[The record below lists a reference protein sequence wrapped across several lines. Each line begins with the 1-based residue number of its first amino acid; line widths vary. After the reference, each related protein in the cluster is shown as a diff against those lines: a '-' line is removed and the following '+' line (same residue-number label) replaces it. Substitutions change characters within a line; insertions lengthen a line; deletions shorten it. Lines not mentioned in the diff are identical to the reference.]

1 MTAAAPQ
8 RWGLFTNHALVMT
21 YVCEHSDSTVR
32 AISDAI
38 GITERATLAMLGD
51 LQQSGIVVRHR
62 VGRSN
67 TYSMDFERLAMFRR
81 GNAGPPT
88 PASFADALIRTLLE
102 ISGRSGRASAAP
114 PRPIDAGAFSG
125 EEMPWGF
132 FTNQLRTLL
141 AVANAEEPTAN
152 EISNA
157 VGITERAAV
166 AILRQL
172 EDEGMLVRSKEGRR
186 NSYRIEFDA
195 VRRFPRWSSGPWPLQ
210 RALVDAAVQG
220 LRELAAHSGSR
231 ASAPPARNSHAPA
244 PARKA
249 ATARRRTSRGVRV

>member
-1 MTAAAPQ
+1 MTDAGQ

-21 YVCEHSDSTVR
+21 FVCEHADSTVR

-51 LQQSGIVVRHR
+51 LQQAGVIIRHR

-81 GNAGPPT
+81 GNGGPPT
-88 PASFADALIRTLLE
+88 PARFANALIETLLR
-102 ISGRSGRASAAP
+102 ISGRDRGAPARPEDERAF
-114 PRPIDAGAFSG
+114 AGEG
-125 EEMPWGF
+125 MPWGF
-132 FTNQLRTLL
+132 FTNHLRTLL
-141 AVANAEEPTAN
+141 AVANADDPTAN
-152 EISNA
+152 EIASA

-186 NSYRIEFDA
+186 NSYRIEFER

-210 RALVDAAVQG
+210 QALIDRAVEG
-220 LRELAAHSGSR
+220 LRELADAAQRRAGRTPVGDTKRTRVKKSRVATMEAASGAH
-231 ASAPPARNSHAPA
+231 
-244 PARKA
+244 
-249 ATARRRTSRGVRV
+249 